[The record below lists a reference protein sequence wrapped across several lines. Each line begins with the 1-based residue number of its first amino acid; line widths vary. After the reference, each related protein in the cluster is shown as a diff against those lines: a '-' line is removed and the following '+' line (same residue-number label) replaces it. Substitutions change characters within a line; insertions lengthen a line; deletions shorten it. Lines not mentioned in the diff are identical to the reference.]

1 MRYILGVIWD
11 RVGYI
16 KKYIAICIE
25 SKNPFEKVVLW
36 PQNPEKDAGKC
47 FVCFLK
53 KLDPVSIIMNLMP
66 IRIIVVI
73 DNL

>member
-1 MRYILGVIWD
+1 MRYILGVILD

-16 KKYIAICIE
+16 KKYIVICIE
-25 SKNPFEKVVLW
+25 SKNLFEKVVLW
-36 PQNPEKDAGKC
+36 PQNPEKYAGKC